1 MKCRIIKKITSPP
14 SHVIMSSSRGSGLCH
29 SARGSAFDL
38 TKRTPGLVQH
48 SAAQKGGFHPP
59 PHTEAALRTVCLST
73 SEIISRYCCHR
84 KRQEGG
90 GVVAWMSEWLR
101 AGMKSDGGGCLEY
114 VSQCSVLWDFKIK
127 SIRPLHMNSCQ
138 NVPSA
143 FCMHNCELLCPD
155 VVKYS
160 LFFILLNA
168 LGQMWDLR
176 LLVGFWK
183 ITSFWGKV

>member
-1 MKCRIIKKITSPP
+1 MGLREIIKMDLWGNQFSCCVLNGGIEMKCRIIKKITSPP

-29 SARGSAFDL
+29 SAGGSAFDL

-59 PHTEAALRTVCLST
+59 PHTEPALRTVCLST

-84 KRQEGG
+84 KWRGG
-90 GVVAWMSEWLR
+90 GDCCLDVRV
-101 AGMKSDGGGCLEY
+101 GMKSDGGGCLEY

-127 SIRPLHMNSCQ
+127 SMRPLHMNSCQ

-143 FCMHNCELLCPD
+143 LCMHNC
-155 VVKYS
+155 VVVSWCSQIQPFLY
-160 LFFILLNA
+160 
-168 LGQMWDLR
+168 
-176 LLVGFWK
+176 FWMH
-183 ITSFWGKV
+183 